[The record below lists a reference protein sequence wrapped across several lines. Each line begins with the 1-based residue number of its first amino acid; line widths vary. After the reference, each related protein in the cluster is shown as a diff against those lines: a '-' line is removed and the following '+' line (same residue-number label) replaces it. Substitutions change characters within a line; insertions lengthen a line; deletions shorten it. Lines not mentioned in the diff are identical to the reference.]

1 MNIIL
6 LGPQGSGKGTQAKM
20 LVDELAFTHISTGD
34 LIRNGIKNNDP
45 VALKIKDSIDKGNL
59 APDKVVIQLVKKN
72 LSDNNI
78 FDGFP
83 RTLLQAEALDEITSI
98 DLVIEL
104 KLSDEEA
111 VKRLSSRI
119 QCVGCKS
126 IFGPAAPPKKKNTC
140 DNCSGKLIQ
149 REDDK
154 PEAIRKRLEVYHD
167 ETEPLLE
174 YYRPR
179 KIVHVI
185 DASQP
190 IDKIFADLK
199 KLIQTVV

>member
-6 LGPQGSGKGTQAKM
+6 LGPQGSGKGTQAKL

-34 LIRNGIKNNDP
+34 LIRNGIKNKDP
-45 VALKIKDSIDKGNL
+45 VALKVKESIDKGNL

-83 RTLLQAEALDEITSI
+83 RTLLQAEALDEIAHI
-98 DLVIEL
+98 DLVIALE
-104 KLSDEEA
+104 LSDEES

-126 IFGPAAPPKKKNTC
+126 IFGPAAPPKKKGVC
-140 DNCSGKLIQ
+140 DSCGGKLIQ

-154 PEAIRKRLEVYHD
+154 PESILKRLEVYHD

-179 KIVHVI
+179 KIVHAI
-185 DASQP
+185 NAAQS
-190 IDKIFADLK
+190 IDKIFTDIK
-199 KLIQTVV
+199 KIIQTVV